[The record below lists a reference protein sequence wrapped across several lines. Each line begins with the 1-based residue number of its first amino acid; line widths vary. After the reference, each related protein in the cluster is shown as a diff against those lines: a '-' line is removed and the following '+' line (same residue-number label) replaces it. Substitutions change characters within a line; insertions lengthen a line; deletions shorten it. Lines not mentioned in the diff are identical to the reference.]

1 MKCRVN
7 IDDELYFAML
17 DEGMDISIRL
27 REWPAQPNAFLAPQF
42 EKTPYRSG
50 DFIGAI
56 ASGAPVNFFDLRI
69 NPHGNGTHTECAR
82 HILPL
87 DWSVTDSIPGGL
99 ILAELIS
106 VYPEL
111 EPHGDMCI
119 SKESMA
125 SLVTGNRETD
135 ALIVRTLPNL
145 KDKLTRKYSGTNPP
159 YFSREAMQWIRIRG
173 YRHLLTDLPSVDREE
188 DDGKLTAHH
197 VFWETEKK
205 VRKDKTI
212 TELIFVNT
220 NIEDGLYLLD
230 IQVLNI
236 DLDASPS
243 RPVIYKLNKETPH

>member
-1 MKCRVN
+1 MYTA
-7 IDDELYFAML
+7 IL

-27 REWPAQPNAFLAPQF
+27 QEWPAQPNAFHAPQF
-42 EKTPYRSG
+42 EMLPFRSG

-56 ASGAPVNFFDLRI
+56 ASGSPVNFFDMRI

-87 DWSVTDSIPGGL
+87 DWSVTDSVPGGL
-99 ILAELIS
+99 LTAELIS

-111 EPHGDMCI
+111 KPDGDRCI
-119 SKESMA
+119 SRESLELLINGA
-125 SLVTGNRETD
+125 AGVD
-135 ALIVRTLPNL
+135 ALIVRTLPNTE
-145 KDKLTRKYSGTNPP
+145 DKLMRKYSGTNPP
-159 YFSREAMQWIRIRG
+159 YFSPEAIQWISDRG

-197 VFWETEKK
+197 IFWETEKK

-212 TELIFVNT
+212 TELIFVNN

-230 IQVLNI
+230 IQVINI